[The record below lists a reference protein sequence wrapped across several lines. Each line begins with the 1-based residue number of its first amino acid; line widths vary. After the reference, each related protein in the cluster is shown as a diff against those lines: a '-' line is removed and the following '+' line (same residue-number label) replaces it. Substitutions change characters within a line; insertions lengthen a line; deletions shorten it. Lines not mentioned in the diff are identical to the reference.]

1 MLSVLSFVSAD
12 KQLFAEVTWSQ
23 PLNLDYIPHKS
34 VIYEVVAQADLFGDS
49 GIIKTGSDQFKKL
62 LPDDFGYCE

>member
-49 GIIKTGSDQFKKL
+49 GKKQTWFRPVSRL